1 MALKPLH
8 NERELLAEIAEGNE
22 HAFKIIYNS
31 YRKLVYSS
39 ALRLLKADYLAEEVL
54 QEVFL
59 KIWTLKEKLL
69 QIRHLESY
77 LTTLTRNRS
86 LNVLR
91 RIALEN
97 STEKELAIDW
107 AEEHNETEERILL
120 DDFHRILNAGIAE
133 LPAKQRQVYQL
144 CYQEGYK
151 YEQVADQLNIS
162 PLTVKTHMQHALKF
176 LRVYVRTHSD
186 LAVML
191 IILKII

>member
-8 NERELLAEIAEGNE
+8 NERELLAQIAEGNE
-22 HAFKIIYNS
+22 RAFKIIYES
-31 YRKLVYSS
+31 YRKQMYSS
-39 ALRLLKADYLAEEVL
+39 ALRLLKSEQLAEEIL

-59 KIWTLKEKLL
+59 KVWTLNVKLL

-77 LTTLTRNRS
+77 LITLTRNRS

-91 RIALEN
+91 RIALEHT
-97 STEKELAIDW
+97 SEKELAIDW

-144 CYQEGYK
+144 CYQEAYK

-162 PLTVKTHMQHALKF
+162 PLTVKTHMQQALKF
-176 LRVYVRTHSD
+176 LRAYVRKHSD
-186 LAVML
+186 LAVVL
-191 IILKII
+191 ILLKII